1 MSAYNKKSKKN
12 AIDFANFKNSPKEV
26 SAVFYKL
33 IYDCKAHQNR
43 VPISDEFTKY
53 LSDELKIP
61 QYKIEQIIKNGLSSQ
76 YIHKYDTD
84 FIGFPELE
92 DERLRRAKARERA
105 KQRRLKKAQDSQMSS
120 TANEEQN
127 LDEYDYNFPSN
138 YKDILVLLEE
148 DKLKLENQ
156 FFKLTIEYQ
165 KLKVEYDLLQNL
177 FFQLIEGKTK
187 C

>member
-1 MSAYNKKSKKN
+1 MSAYNKKLKYS

-33 IYDCKAHQNR
+33 IDDCKAHQNR
-43 VPISDEFTKY
+43 VPYSDELTKY

-61 QYKIEQIIKNGLSSQ
+61 QYKIEKIIIDGLLSE

-105 KQRRLKKAQDSQMSS
+105 KQRRLKKAQDSQMTS

-127 LDEYDYNFPSN
+127 LDEYDYKFLST
-138 YKDILVLLEE
+138 YQAIIELLEKDIVKHEIE
-148 DKLKLENQ
+148 